1 MKVKKRTGACAR
13 FSPYEYVLKKQD
25 GAWIFSS
32 FRLPYWIARD
42 TLALNASSPATGDS
56 TVFLLPAAA
65 LSLGGVFLAAK
76 KRKRA
81 D

>member
-1 MKVKKRTGACAR
+1 M
-13 FSPYEYVLKKQD
+13 
-25 GAWIFSS
+25 
-32 FRLPYWIARD
+32 ARD